1 MDSLV
6 TSKTRVKLLL
16 KLFLNPDVSA
26 HLRGLATEFGESSN
40 AIRVE
45 LNRLTEAGMLESQK
59 EGRTIAYKANKKHVF
74 FPEINSIVR
83 KYTGFDQIV
92 DAVLNEMGDVELAL
106 ITGDYARGV
115 DSGLIDL
122 VLVGDIDK
130 NYLQFLVGKTEEKI
144 ERKIRTLTLT
154 RREFEKL
161 EEKLQDGPML
171 ILWDSKSS

>member
-16 KLFLNPDVSA
+16 KLFLNPDISA

-59 EGRTIAYKANKKHVF
+59 EGRTIAYKANKNHVF

-92 DAVLNEMGDVELAL
+92 EVVINELGAVELAL

-122 VLVGDIDK
+122 VIVGEVDK
-130 NYLQFLVGKTEEKI
+130 NYLQFLVEKTEGLI
-144 ERKIRTLTLT
+144 ERKIRTITLSRT
-154 RREFEKL
+154 EFEKL
-161 EEKLQDGPML
+161 REKFNEESAL
-171 ILWDSKSS
+171 ILWTA

>member
-1 MDSLV
+1 MV

-16 KLFLNPDVSA
+16 KLFLNPDISA

-92 DAVLNEMGDVELAL
+92 DVVLNELGSVELAL

-122 VLVGDIDK
+122 VIVGDVDRT
-130 NYLQFLVGKTEEKI
+130 YLQFLVEKTEGLI
-144 ERKIRTLTLT
+144 ERKIRTLTLK
-154 RREFEKL
+154 RSEFEKL
-161 EEKLQDGPML
+161 EDKFNEESAL
-171 ILWDSKSS
+171 ILWTA

>member
-1 MDSLV
+1 M

-16 KLFLNPDVSA
+16 KLFLNPDISA

-59 EGRTIAYKANKKHVF
+59 EGRTVAYKANKKHVF

-92 DAVLNEMGDVELAL
+92 DAVLKELGSLELAL

-122 VLVGDIDK
+122 VIVGDVDK
-130 NYLQFLVGKTEEKI
+130 EYLHFLVGKTEEKI
-144 ERKIRTLTLT
+144 ERKIRALTLN
-154 RREFEKL
+154 RAEFEKL
-161 EEKLQDGPML
+161 EGKFKEEPVL
-171 ILWDSKSS
+171 ILWTA